1 MGQSDSF
8 PEVQVPD
15 SFESFYRSEYGAVV
29 ALAYGLS
36 GTRWTAEDLAQEA
49 FLRVHRDWERVSE
62 MESPA
67 GWVRRI
73 VINLSN
79 SRFRRLRSETTA
91 RLRLASQSSTA
102 SAPPQESSEFWREA
116 RRLPKQQAAVVA
128 LRYID
133 DLSIAQIADVLGI
146 AEGTVKALLH
156 TARSR
161 LGQILLAKG
170 LIDEV

>member
-29 ALAYGLS
+29 ALAYGLC

-49 FLRVHRDWERVSE
+49 FLRVHRDWTRVRE
-62 MESPA
+62 MDSPG

-73 VINLSN
+73 VINLSH

-91 RLRLASQSSTA
+91 RLRLASQTTSTFVPPEE
-102 SAPPQESSEFWREA
+102 SAEFWSEVRK
-116 RRLPKQQAAVVA
+116 LPKRQAEAVA
-128 LRYID
+128 LRYIN
-133 DLSIAQIADVLGI
+133 DLSVAQIAAVLGI
-146 AEGTVKALLH
+146 ADGTVKALLH
-156 TARSR
+156 TARAR
-161 LGQILLAKG
+161 LGQILVAKG